1 MNTQNS
7 PPLHKPSEE
16 SLQAEEFLRYL
27 KTNHR
32 YFIAGN
38 RLFVWISEKRC
49 YEYMTKAGA
58 MTWMDS
64 LIDPS
69 YDGKV
74 RSSALEETYKK
85 LLRDSSH
92 TKSPKALLN
101 EGQYYLNL
109 NNGVLDLRNMNLL
122 TGKEA
127 EAKAAELC
135 FTYRLDFN
143 FIETAELRSA
153 PVFCSFLDTS
163 LDGSEDNPKAVL
175 LLEIMGTCLSS
186 LKSVRKMFFLVG
198 ATKSGKSVMADFMQS
213 MIWPDVAVTVFGINE
228 LSGRFNMQHLESSR
242 LNICR
247 ELTAAKIT
255 GTDTIKK
262 IVSEEPLFV
271 EGKGKEGYV
280 AEIHTKLFTCANQM
294 PVFGEMDS
302 AGNKSLTD
310 RMVVL
315 RFNHTIP
322 EEQMDRHLLDKLL
335 DERDIICSLA
345 MKALH
350 DLIGRDYI
358 FTLPDDSKK
367 LIDAYIQE
375 NVSLQLFLEDWCV
388 ADPEGRVHKQELVMR
403 YNEYC
408 RENALKPYTDK
419 QISAFIEGYF
429 PNVTKCKFHLNGK
442 YLWGWNGIKLKSVDF
457 GDSFNKEE
465 NNNG

>member
-109 NNGVLDLRNMNLL
+109 NNGVLNLRNMNLL

-143 FIETAELRSA
+143 FIETAELQSA
-153 PVFCSFLDTS
+153 PVFCSFLETS

-198 ATKSGKSVMADFMQS
+198 ATKSGNGSPSTEYIPKTGRTTLNLKSTTAS
-213 MIWPDVAVTVFGINE
+213 TLANPR
-228 LSGRFNMQHLESSR
+228 RFCLRMYLQFRR
-242 LNICR
+242 LR
-247 ELTAAKIT
+247 RL
-255 GTDTIKK
+255 TDTFRIMYRSRGHILPTISPPTTISGISSIRKSGSIKTA
-262 IVSEEPLFV
+262 ITVQTV
-271 EGKGKEGYV
+271 RG
-280 AEIHTKLFTCANQM
+280 TQ
-294 PVFGEMDS
+294 
-302 AGNKSLTD
+302 
-310 RMVVL
+310 
-315 RFNHTIP
+315 
-322 EEQMDRHLLDKLL
+322 
-335 DERDIICSLA
+335 
-345 MKALH
+345 
-350 DLIGRDYI
+350 I
-358 FTLPDDSKK
+358 F
-367 LIDAYIQE
+367 
-375 NVSLQLFLEDWCV
+375 LFLNCH
-388 ADPEGRVHKQELVMR
+388 RNR
-403 YNEYC
+403 
-408 RENALKPYTDK
+408 NAK
-419 QISAFIEGYF
+419 
-429 PNVTKCKFHLNGK
+429 
-442 YLWGWNGIKLKSVDF
+442 
-457 GDSFNKEE
+457 
-465 NNNG
+465 